1 VNVAIVGCGSI
12 AERYAE
18 CIRAHE
24 PLTLVGVTD
33 TIPERAATLAAA
45 FDVRHYG
52 SLADVLADA
61 TVDVAVNLTVPE
73 AHAPVTAAALE
84 AGKHVHSEK
93 PIALRYDEALELV
106 ELARLVDRR
115 LSSSPATLLGEAQQ
129 TAWKLV
135 RDGAV
140 GDVRVVYADANWGRI
155 ESWHPSP
162 QALYDVGPLVD
173 VGVYPLTILT
183 AMFGPVQRVASY
195 GTTVEPERVT
205 LSGDAFSLRVPDFI
219 VTVLELERVV
229 ARLTT
234 TFWVRHGRQRGME
247 FHGVDG
253 RSLHLTSF
261 QEFDARVELTSDGGD
276 TYESVPLLRD
286 PYPGTDWA
294 RPLVELAEAI
304 DEGRAHRA
312 SAEQAAHVVEVVE
325 AIARSQA
332 EDGSVEVRSS
342 FDPPLPLRWAT

>member
-1 VNVAIVGCGSI
+1 VKVSIVGCGSI
-12 AERYAE
+12 AERYAD

-33 TIPERAATLAAA
+33 TVPERAAALAAA
-45 FDVRHYG
+45 FDVRQYG
-52 SLADVLADA
+52 TLAELLADE
-61 TVDVAVNLTVPE
+61 TVDVVVNITVPE

-93 PIALRYDEALELV
+93 PIALRHDEALELV
-106 ELARLVDRR
+106 ELARRVDRR

-162 QALYDVGPLVD
+162 QALYAVGPLVD
-173 VGVYPLTILT
+173 VGVYPPTNLT
-183 AMFGPVQRVASY
+183 AMFGPVRRVTAY
-195 GTTVEPERVT
+195 GTAVEPERVT
-205 LSGDAFSLRVPDFI
+205 LSGDTFTLSASDFI
-219 VTVLELERVV
+219 VSVLELERVV

-247 FHGVDG
+247 FHGPDG
-253 RSLHLTSF
+253 RALHLTSF
-261 QEFDARVELTSDGGD
+261 QEFNARVELTSDGGE
-276 TYESVPLLRD
+276 T
-286 PYPGTDWA
+286 
-294 RPLVELAEAI
+294 
-304 DEGRAHRA
+304 
-312 SAEQAAHVVEVVE
+312 
-325 AIARSQA
+325 
-332 EDGSVEVRSS
+332 
-342 FDPPLPLRWAT
+342 

>member
-18 CIRAHE
+18 CIQAHE
-24 PLTLVGVTD
+24 PLTLAGVTD
-33 TIPERAATLAAA
+33 TIPERAAALAAA
-45 FDVRHYG
+45 FDVRQYESLG
-52 SLADVLADA
+52 ELLADGR
-61 TVDVAVNLTVPE
+61 VDGVVNLTVPE

-93 PIALRYDEALELV
+93 QIALRHEEALELV
-106 ELARLVDRR
+106 KLAQRVDRR

-140 GDVRVVYADANWGRI
+140 GDVRVVYAEANWGRI

-162 QALYDVGPLVD
+162 QALYAVGPLVD

-183 AMFGPVQRVASY
+183 AMFGPVRRAWAY
-195 GTTVEPERVT
+195 GTKLEPQRVT
-205 LSGDAFSLRVPDFI
+205 LSGDAFGLSAPDFI
-219 VTVLELERVV
+219 VSVLELERVV

-253 RSLHLTSF
+253 RSLHLTDF
-261 QEFDARVELTSDGGD
+261 QEFNADVELTSDGGE
-276 TYESVPLLRD
+276 TYESVPLLRE

-294 RPLVELAEAI
+294 RALVELADAI
-304 DEGRAHRA
+304 DEGRPHRA

-332 EDGSVEVRSS
+332 EGGPVQVRSS
-342 FDPPLPLRWAT
+342 FDPPPPLGWAV

>member
-1 VNVAIVGCGSI
+1 
-12 AERYAE
+12 
-18 CIRAHE
+18 
-24 PLTLVGVTD
+24 
-33 TIPERAATLAAA
+33 
-45 FDVRHYG
+45 
-52 SLADVLADA
+52 
-61 TVDVAVNLTVPE
+61 
-73 AHAPVTAAALE
+73 
-84 AGKHVHSEK
+84 
-93 PIALRYDEALELV
+93 
-106 ELARLVDRR
+106 
-115 LSSSPATLLGEAQQ
+115 
-129 TAWKLV
+129 
-135 RDGAV
+135 
-140 GDVRVVYADANWGRI
+140 
-155 ESWHPSP
+155 
-162 QALYDVGPLVD
+162 VD

-183 AMFGPVQRVASY
+183 AMFGPVRRVLAY

-205 LSGDAFSLRVPDFI
+205 LSGDAFALSAPDFI
-219 VTVLELERVV
+219 VSVLELETVV

-261 QEFDARVELTSDGGD
+261 QEFDARVELTRDGGE
-276 TYESVPLLRD
+276 TYESVPLLRK

-332 EDGSVEVRSS
+332 EGGAVEVRSS
-342 FDPPLPLRWAT
+342 FQQPTPLDWAT